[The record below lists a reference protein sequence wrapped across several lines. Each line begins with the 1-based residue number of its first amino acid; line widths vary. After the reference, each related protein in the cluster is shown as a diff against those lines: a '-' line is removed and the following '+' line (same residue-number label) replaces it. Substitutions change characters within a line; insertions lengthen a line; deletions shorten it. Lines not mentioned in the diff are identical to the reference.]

1 MRFVRMRKRK
11 KKKQV
16 KKGKRKGKKEKITK
30 MKEEKKEEREADEKE
45 EDSSKGVEKEVASLA
60 RLCGYSAGHMKEL
73 SQCALFFQKF
83 SEEQDKIT
91 FGRNRNQ
98 QQNDISSPDAGNN
111 VDHPDIDEEEEVD
124 ISDLDVDDIS
134 IEEDNDDCDIS
145 AEAMADIE
153 AEMMN
158 SSIIMAPTSEEEN
171 TSKESNL
178 APEKNVEKVSNILEK
193 EVQEVVNNAVLDALT
208 EVGIEGL
215 CEADETEDIEVVEM
229 VENVEEEEDGESSA
243 AGDVLGLQ
251 RKEKGKDVESKGKS
265 KSMQNAG
272 QKVEEMVK
280 LYVDRLVERAE
291 VEARTQMT
299 RDKRESISTHPSPFN
314 NLHEAASALSSD
326 EVNEERRVQEEQLSN
341 ILEVMQQNPDMFGR
355 MSEDEINKQVNLYC
369 I

>member
-193 EVQEVVNNAVLDALT
+193 E
-208 EVGIEGL
+208 
-215 CEADETEDIEVVEM
+215 AD
-229 VENVEEEEDGESSA
+229 
-243 AGDVLGLQ
+243 
-251 RKEKGKDVESKGKS
+251 
-265 KSMQNAG
+265 AG

>member
-1 MRFVRMRKRK
+1 MFVSWDSIGDYLLIFGGLNVVVLTIFIIFATHYKFS
-11 KKKQV
+11 KQNATKCKENAPEKEV
-16 KKGKRKGKKEKITK
+16 KEENEICENEKKEEREAGEKGEEK
-30 MKEEKKEEREADEKE
+30 KEEDNEKEEEKKEEREVDKKE

-98 QQNDISSPDAGNN
+98 QREDISPRDAGNN
-111 VDHPDIDEEEEVD
+111 VDPPDIDEEEEID

-178 APEKNVEKVSNILEK
+178 VPEKNEKVEKVSNNLEK
-193 EVQEVVNNAVLDALT
+193 E
-208 EVGIEGL
+208 
-215 CEADETEDIEVVEM
+215 
-229 VENVEEEEDGESSA
+229 
-243 AGDVLGLQ
+243 
-251 RKEKGKDVESKGKS
+251 
-265 KSMQNAG
+265 
-272 QKVEEMVK
+272 
-280 LYVDRLVERAE
+280 
-291 VEARTQMT
+291 
-299 RDKRESISTHPSPFN
+299 DKRDSISTHPSPFN
-314 NLHEAASALSSD
+314 NIHEAASTLSSD
-326 EVNEERRVQEEQLSN
+326 EVNEERRVQEAQLSN

>member
-1 MRFVRMRKRK
+1 MFVSWDSIGDYLLIFGGLNVVVLTIFIIFATHYKFS
-11 KKKQV
+11 KQNATKCKENAPEKEV
-16 KKGKRKGKKEKITK
+16 KEENEICENEKKEEREAGEKGEEK
-30 MKEEKKEEREADEKE
+30 KEEDNEKEEEKKEEREVDKKE

-98 QQNDISSPDAGNN
+98 QREDISPRDAGNN
-111 VDHPDIDEEEEVD
+111 VDPPDIDEEEEID

-178 APEKNVEKVSNILEK
+178 VPEKNEKVEKVSNNLEK
-193 EVQEVVNNAVLDALT
+193 EDA
-208 EVGIEGL
+208 G
-215 CEADETEDIEVVEM
+215 C
-229 VENVEEEEDGESSA
+229 
-243 AGDVLGLQ
+243 
-251 RKEKGKDVESKGKS
+251 
-265 KSMQNAG
+265 
-272 QKVEEMVK
+272 KVEEMVK

-291 VEARTQMT
+291 VEARTQMAE
-299 RDKRESISTHPSPFN
+299 DKRDSISTHPSPFN
-314 NLHEAASALSSD
+314 NIHEAASTLSSD
-326 EVNEERRVQEEQLSN
+326 EVNEERRVQEAQLSN

>member
-193 EVQEVVNNAVLDALT
+193 ED
-208 EVGIEGL
+208 
-215 CEADETEDIEVVEM
+215 
-229 VENVEEEEDGESSA
+229 
-243 AGDVLGLQ
+243 
-251 RKEKGKDVESKGKS
+251 
-265 KSMQNAG
+265 AG